1 MNWRTTQ
8 WLVGGA
14 VVLALFILLFERGT
28 RSTAERQAEAAR
40 LLPGLD
46 PRGVNRLEI
55 RAGTNPPVVL
65 ERGTNTWFFRAPL
78 LYPARPEP
86 VDQFLRRLVEAP
98 VRARVS
104 AGEVLRQTNALAAYG
119 LVPPA
124 LSLKLEGDGGPLTLH
139 LSRPAS
145 LGAQVYVQIVG
156 RDGLEV
162 VDAALTAALPASFDA
177 WRDPTL
183 VNLARLAFDRL
194 EVRPLTNGFEAL
206 RDPVTRRWTLNKP
219 LPTRANAALL
229 EHLLQQL
236 DLLRVARFAADPPRA
251 DLESFGL
258 APPQREL
265 VFARGTNELLS
276 LRLGRP
282 PADQPDLLP
291 VWLSPY
297 SNVVF
302 VPGAPLRPWFDGFTN
317 FCDRRL
323 MVFDL
328 EQVRRLEAR
337 ADEAFAVERE
347 AGGEDWR
354 IVEPYPAPADRVL
367 VLEALAEMAALEFL
381 GFERE
386 VATDFAPYG
395 LDPPRR
401 QYLLR
406 GARTNATEAA
416 GPVLARVDYGLPT
429 GHRFYARRSLE
440 SSVVLALDPFRLP
453 RAAFQLRDRRLWNV
467 STNDLAALVVRAQ
480 GRERKLVR
488 LGPLQWAAAE
498 GSGPPPNS
506 ITLEEAAYRLG
517 QLRAERWVAQ
527 GADKLP
533 GYGIVQGAHEVQLE
547 LRGAAPEPPY
557 RVRFGRR
564 AASGRTYA
572 AVTLPEPP
580 GTVVFECPAS
590 IYEFV
595 LSDLTLPEPAPGPA
609 AAQP

>member
-1 MNWRTTQ
+1 MKRHTTQ
-8 WLVGGA
+8 WLLGVA
-14 VVLALFILLFERGT
+14 LVLGLFILWFERDS
-28 RSTAERQAEAAR
+28 RSPARRQREAAR

-46 PRGVNRLEI
+46 PARIHRLEI
-55 RAGTNPPVVL
+55 RRGTNRPVVL

-86 VDQFLRRLVEAP
+86 VERFLQLLAETP
-98 VRARVS
+98 SRARIS

-124 LSLKLEGDGGPLTLH
+124 LVLKLDGEDGPLTLH

-145 LGAQVYVQIVG
+145 LGSQVFVQVVG
-156 RDGLEV
+156 RDGLQA
-162 VDAALTAALPASFDA
+162 VDAALLTAVPASFDA
-177 WRDPTL
+177 WRDTTL
-183 VNLARLAFDRL
+183 VHLSRLAFDRL

-206 RDPVTRRWTLNKP
+206 RDPATRLWTLNKP

-229 EHLLQQL
+229 EHLIQEL
-236 DLLRVARFAADPPRA
+236 DLLRVVRFAADPPGT
-251 DLESFGL
+251 DPETFGL

-265 VFARGTNELLS
+265 VFARGTNELLR
-276 LRLGRP
+276 LQLGRP
-282 PADQPDLLP
+282 PPEQPDLLP
-291 VWLSPY
+291 VWLSTF
-297 SNVVF
+297 SNVVL

-323 MVFDL
+323 MIFDPH
-328 EQVRRLEAR
+328 QVRRLEAR
-337 ADEAFAVERE
+337 ADEAFALTR
-347 AGGEDWR
+347 GPGEDWR

-395 LDPPRR
+395 LDPPSR
-401 QYLLR
+401 QYILL
-406 GARTNATEAA
+406 GAATNATAPA
-416 GPVLARVDYGLPT
+416 PVLARVDYGRPT
-429 GHRFYARRSLE
+429 GYRFYARRALE
-440 SSVVLALDPFRLP
+440 NSVVLALDPIRLP

-467 STNDLAALVVRAQ
+467 STNDLAALTIRAQ

-488 LGPLQWAAAE
+488 LGPMQWAAAE

-517 QLRAERWVAQ
+517 QLRAERWAAQ
-527 GADKLP
+527 GADALP
-533 GYGIVQGAHEVQLE
+533 RYGIVSGAHEVTLE
-547 LRGAAPEPPY
+547 LRGAPPEPPY

-564 AASGRTYA
+564 AASGLTYA

-580 GTVVFECPAS
+580 GTVIFECPAA

-595 LSDLTLPEPAPGPA
+595 LSDLSLPEPAAPPSA
-609 AAQP
+609 P

>member
-1 MNWRTTQ
+1 MKRHTTQ
-8 WLVGGA
+8 WLVGVA
-14 VVLALFILLFERGT
+14 LVLGLFILLFERDP
-28 RSTAERQAEAAR
+28 RSPERRRLEAAR

-46 PRGVNRLEI
+46 PARLHRLEI
-55 RAGTNPPVVL
+55 RSGTNRPVVL

-86 VDQFLRRLVEAP
+86 VERFLQLLAETPRRAHI
-98 VRARVS
+98 S
-104 AGEVLRQTNALAAYG
+104 AGEVLRQTNALAAFG

-124 LSLKLEGDGGPLTLH
+124 LVLKLDGEDGPLTLH

-145 LGAQVYVQIVG
+145 VGGQVFVQVVG
-156 RDGLEV
+156 RDGLQA
-162 VDAALTAALPASFDA
+162 VDAALLTAVPASFDA

-183 VNLARLAFDRL
+183 VNLSRLAFDRL

-206 RDPVTRRWTLNKP
+206 RDPATRLWTLNKP
-219 LPTRANAALL
+219 LPIRANAALL
-229 EHLLQQL
+229 EHLLQEL
-236 DLLRVARFAADPPRA
+236 DLLRVVRFAADPP
-251 DLESFGL
+251 LTEPEQFGL
-258 APPQREL
+258 APPAREL
-265 VFARGTNELLS
+265 VFARGTNELLR
-276 LRLGRP
+276 LQLGRP
-282 PADQPDLLP
+282 PPEQPDLLP
-291 VWLSPY
+291 VWLSSF
-297 SNVVF
+297 SNVVL

-323 MVFDL
+323 MIFDPD
-328 EQVRRLEAR
+328 QVRRIEGR
-337 ADEAFAVERE
+337 ADEAFALTR
-347 AGGEDWR
+347 GPGEDWR

-401 QYLLR
+401 QYVLL
-406 GARTNATEAA
+406 GAATNATAPA
-416 GPVLARVDYGLPT
+416 PVLARVDYGRPA
-429 GHRFYARRSLE
+429 GYRFYARRALE
-440 SSVVLALDPFRLP
+440 NSVVLALDPVRLP
-453 RAAFQLRDRRLWNV
+453 RAAYQLRDRRLWNV
-467 STNDLAALVVRAQ
+467 STNDLAAITIRAR

-488 LGPLQWAAAE
+488 LGPMQWAAAE

-527 GADKLP
+527 GADALP
-533 GYGIVQGAHEVQLE
+533 GYGIVSGGHEVTLE
-547 LRGAAPEPPY
+547 LRGAPPEPPY

-580 GTVVFECPAS
+580 GTVVFECPAA

-595 LSDLTLPEPAPGPA
+595 LSDLSLPEPAAPP
-609 AAQP
+609 PPP

>member
-1 MNWRTTQ
+1 MNARTTQ
-8 WLVGGA
+8 WLVGVA
-14 VVLALFILLFERGT
+14 VVLALFILLFERGA
-28 RSTAERQAEAAR
+28 RSTAQRRAEAAR

-46 PRGVNRLEI
+46 PRGVSRLEV
-55 RAGTNPPVVL
+55 RVGTNRPVVL
-65 ERGTNTWFFRAPL
+65 ERGTNNWFFRAPV

-86 VDQFLRRLVEAP
+86 VDQFLQRLAEAP
-98 VRARVS
+98 VRARIS
-104 AGEVLRQTNALAAYG
+104 AGEILRQTNALAAYG

-124 LSLKLEGDGGPLTLH
+124 VSLKLEGEAGPLTLH

-145 LGAQVYVQIVG
+145 LGAQVFVQIVG
-156 RDGLEV
+156 RDGLDV
-162 VDAALTAALPASFDA
+162 VDAALAAALPASWDA
-177 WRDPTL
+177 WRDPSL

-206 RDPVTRRWTLNKP
+206 RDPVTHRWTLNKP

-236 DLLRVARFAADPPRA
+236 DLLRVARFVADPPVS

-258 APPQREL
+258 APPRREL

-276 LRLGRP
+276 LRLGRA

-291 VWLSPY
+291 VWLSTF
-297 SNVVF
+297 SNVVL
-302 VPGAPLRPWFDGFTN
+302 VPGTPLQPWFDGFTN

-337 ADEAFAVERE
+337 ADEAFAVER
-347 AGGEDWR
+347 GSGEDWR
-354 IVEPYPAPADRVL
+354 IVEPYPAPADRLL

-401 QYLLR
+401 QYVLR
-406 GARTNATEAA
+406 AARTNASETA

-429 GHRFYARRSLE
+429 GHRYYARRSLE
-440 SSVVLALDPFRLP
+440 SSVVLALDPVRLP
-453 RAAFQLRDRRLWNV
+453 RAAFQLRDRRLWSV
-467 STNDLAALVVRAQ
+467 STNDLTAIYVRAQ

-498 GSGPPPNS
+498 GSGPPPNP

-527 GADKLP
+527 GEDKLP

-547 LRGAAPEPPY
+547 VRGAAPEPAY

-572 AVTLPEPP
+572 AVTLPGPP

-595 LSDLTLPEPAPGPA
+595 LSDLTLPEPVPTPA
-609 AAQP
+609 AAP

>member
-1 MNWRTTQ
+1 MKRHTTQ
-8 WLVGGA
+8 WLVGVA
-14 VVLALFILLFERGT
+14 LVLGLFILLFERDT
-28 RSTAERQAEAAR
+28 YSSARRQREAAR
-40 LLPGLD
+40 LLPGLA
-46 PRGVNRLEI
+46 PARIHRLEL
-55 RAGTNPPVVL
+55 RRGTNRPVVL

-86 VDQFLRRLVEAP
+86 VERFLQLLAETP
-98 VRARVS
+98 SHARIS

-124 LSLKLEGDGGPLTLH
+124 LVLKLDGEDGPLTLH

-145 LGAQVYVQIVG
+145 LGSQVFVQVVG
-156 RDGLEV
+156 RDGLQA
-162 VDAALTAALPASFDA
+162 VDAALLAAVPASFDA
-177 WRDPTL
+177 WRDTTL
-183 VNLARLAFDRL
+183 VHLSRLAFDRL

-206 RDPVTRRWTLNKP
+206 RDPATRLWTLNKP

-229 EHLLQQL
+229 EHLLQEL
-236 DLLRVARFAADPPRA
+236 DLLRVVRFAADPPGT
-251 DLESFGL
+251 DPETFGL

-265 VFARGTNELLS
+265 VFARGTNELL
-276 LRLGRP
+276 RLQLGQP
-282 PADQPDLLP
+282 PPEQPDLLP
-291 VWLSPY
+291 VGLSTF
-297 SNVVF
+297 SNVVL

-323 MVFDL
+323 MIFNPD
-328 EQVRRLEAR
+328 QVRRIEGR
-337 ADEAFAVERE
+337 ADEAFALT
-347 AGGEDWR
+347 GGPGEDWR

-367 VLEALAEMAALEFL
+367 VLEALAEMATLEFL

-401 QYLLR
+401 QYVLL
-406 GARTNATEAA
+406 GAATNATVPA
-416 GPVLARVDYGLPT
+416 PVLARVDYGRPT
-429 GHRFYARRSLE
+429 GFRFYARRALE
-440 SSVVLALDPFRLP
+440 NSVVLALDPIRLP

-467 STNDLAALVVRAQ
+467 STNDLAALTIRAQ

-488 LGPLQWAAAE
+488 LGPMQWAAAE

-527 GADKLP
+527 GADALP
-533 GYGIVQGAHEVQLE
+533 RYGIVSGAHEVTLE
-547 LRGAAPEPPY
+547 LRGAPPEPPY

-564 AASGRTYA
+564 AASGLTYA

-580 GTVVFECPAS
+580 GTVIFECPAA

-595 LSDLTLPEPAPGPA
+595 LSDLSLPEPAAPP
-609 AAQP
+609 PVP